1 MRVYQG
7 LNIRGREL
15 TAERQ
20 EESLGGGENIPH
32 HDGRGDYVTWHISQN
47 VA

>member
-20 EESLGGGENIPH
+20 EESLGGGENIPY
-32 HDGRGDYVTWHISQN
+32 HDGRGDYVT
-47 VA
+47 